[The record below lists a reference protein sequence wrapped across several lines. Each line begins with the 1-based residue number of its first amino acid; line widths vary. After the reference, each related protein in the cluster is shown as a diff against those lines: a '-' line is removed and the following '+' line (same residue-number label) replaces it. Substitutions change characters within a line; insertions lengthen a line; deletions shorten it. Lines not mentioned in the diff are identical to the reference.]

1 MMIKEMDCVSKVI
14 SKVYAIVDGYNTV
27 VAEVV
32 ENCGCGFDYLIRI
45 KPQYKNALPIF
56 AKCMEL
62 CNIPDNEINIDYE
75 YLKMSY
81 DREYLYKHENIALMV
96 DEIIE

>member
-1 MMIKEMDCVSKVI
+1 MMIKEMDYVSKVV
-14 SKVYAIVDGYNTV
+14 SKVYAIVNGYNTV
-27 VAEVV
+27 VAEVI

-62 CNIPDNEINIDYE
+62 CGIQEINIDYE

-81 DREYLYKHENIALMV
+81 DREYLYKHENIALVV

>member
-1 MMIKEMDCVSKVI
+1 MMIKEMDYVNKVVSKI
-14 SKVYAIVDGYNTV
+14 YAIVNGSNTL

-32 ENCGCGFDYLIRI
+32 ENPGCGFDFLIRI
-45 KPQYKNALPIF
+45 KPQYKKALPIF

-62 CNIPDNEINIDYE
+62 CGIHEINIDYE